1 MICEVFDNWFDKRF
15 VCELSDRITHNL
27 TDIKFNN
34 IANINTWPYGN
45 KGSHMLMGCTIF
57 KRESLNRTSVLHE
70 QAPAF
75 FNIFETI
82 EKNLNIKYYLKDI
95 AINIQHSG
103 CNGTSHID
111 GMHEEQTIM
120 LMSNSEWDTKWGG
133 QFQVLNNDESSVI
146 EEHDYVPGRLII
158 FPSHVPHR
166 GLGPSEK
173 YPYIYRHTVVFRV
186 QPF

>member
-34 IANINTWPYGN
+34 IANTNTWPYGN

-70 QAPAF
+70 EAHTF
-75 FNIFETI
+75 FNIFERI

-103 CNGTSHID
+103 CNGTSHI
-111 GMHEEQTIM
+111 
-120 LMSNSEWDTKWGG
+120 
-133 QFQVLNNDESSVI
+133 
-146 EEHDYVPGRLII
+146 
-158 FPSHVPHR
+158 
-166 GLGPSEK
+166 
-173 YPYIYRHTVVFRV
+173 
-186 QPF
+186 